1 MLRTLIL
8 TNALF
13 AVVSFMPKV
22 AFGLPSVG
30 NINNSPTASLAQNS
44 YPSTVIVGPGNSY
57 PTGTVYPNSYP
68 NTVIVGPGNSYP
80 TGTVYPNSYP
90 NTVIVGPG
98 NSYPTGT
105 IYPNSYPGAVI
116 VKPNRVNPPSEQSSC
131 GGIIFG
137 SPIPSPVPV
146 NPYTGGF
153 CR

>member
-44 YPSTVIVGPGNSY
+44 YPS
-57 PTGTVYPNSYP
+57 
-68 NTVIVGPGNSYP
+68 TVIVGPGNSYP